1 MLSLLYL
8 GIKAQQ
14 YFVSS
19 SCMFL
24 EKKIKINHLLRN
36 RALINTAHEQRTYA
50 SFSLDVSKYRSTLSR
65 LDFFQGK
72 AAKFEQLL
80 ACSRLRDS
88 RAL

>member
-36 RALINTAHEQRTYA
+36 RALVNTAHKQRTYA
-50 SFSLDVSKYRSTLSR
+50 SFSLDVSSIVQTRR
-65 LDFFQGK
+65 FQDE
-72 AAKFEQLL
+72 AAKFEQPL

-88 RAL
+88 QAR